1 MIIKSITLNN
11 IRSYTNSVIEF
22 EDGINF
28 LSGDIGCGKS
38 SILLAIEF
46 ALFGFKRGD
55 LEGFQLL
62 RKGEK
67 EGFVKLILTN
77 PKNDEELEIYRKI
90 KISKTGTI
98 SQDSGYVKFN
108 ENLQE
113 LSPQELNSFI
123 FETLN
128 FPKDFLTK
136 DKNLV
141 YRFTIYT
148 PQEQLK
154 EVLFSKEEQRLEII
168 RKIFRIDKY
177 KQLVTAS
184 GFYLS
189 DLKVDKKIIESK
201 LDGFDNVNQDL
212 EDIKKSISNF
222 KEKID
227 TIESKEKSVLENKEK
242 LKTVISKLDTNFETY
257 NEKKLLIGKNL
268 SLISQIKSSL
278 KDLELETEKL
288 KLKQKEFN
296 LESIQTNKKN
306 LNDKIELN
314 KIELSK
320 VQKLKLEFDKIKETL
335 NTLSTQKEQIQKAIS
350 QSELDKK
357 VLQNLNEQFDIIL
370 TKCQIKDN
378 EVLINKS
385 SQKLRK
391 AQRLKKK
398 YEDLNQKIIE
408 SNLNLENFDKSIKEK
423 QEFISKFESIEDC
436 PTCMQKVDESHTHKI
451 STSQN
456 KEIETLIENKS
467 NLRID
472 VKNFK
477 IDADKLK
484 EELIELEK
492 EELTLTKLQEKENFL
507 KEKYQ
512 KETHLE
518 KQKIEIKE
526 KINSVKEFDYQKNL
540 QTTSTKIEELNKK
553 QIESENNSKLELE
566 LTNNISNLNSQLN
579 KLDLQFKEIENI
591 ETSLKQNK
599 DKFENLSQKVLKEPK
614 LLENQKLI
622 QDKLIQIK
630 EKKSSYNQKLEL
642 SLDNEKKISNIKT
655 NLNTEFEFKTKELE
669 NKIKQKEEFE
679 KSQKQFKSLIKKE
692 NFISQKVNPI
702 AQNIEKAVFTKYYAQ
717 FNDIFEKLFKD
728 LIEDNE
734 IEVRLNE
741 LFSIIVEQ
749 NGFDIDIK
757 NLSGGEKSSL
767 AIAYRLGLKHIIEN
781 NLAGENKLDLLILDE
796 PTDGFSNE
804 QVDRLGNILKNSDLK
819 QTILVSHD
827 EKIESISDNTIKVEK
842 VNHESKLI

>member
-1 MIIKSITLNN
+1 MIIKSISLNN
-11 IRSYTNSVIEF
+11 IRSYNDATIEF

-67 EGFVKLILTN
+67 EGFVKLILIN
-77 PKNDEELEIYRKI
+77 PKNNEELEIYRKI
-90 KISKTGTI
+90 KISKTQTI
-98 SQDSGYVKFN
+98 SQDSGYVKFK

-113 LSPQELNSFI
+113 LSPQELNAFI

-189 DLKVDKKIIESK
+189 DLKIDKKIIESK
-201 LDGFDNVNQDL
+201 LDGFDNINLDL
-212 EDIKKSISNF
+212 EQIQKSISHFN
-222 KEKID
+222 EKIN

-257 NEKKLLIGKNL
+257 NEKKLLIEKNL
-268 SLISQIKSSL
+268 SLISQIKLSL
-278 KDLELETEKL
+278 KDLEFETEKL

-296 LESIQTNKKN
+296 LESIQKNKK
-306 LNDKIELN
+306 ELN
-314 KIELSK
+314 KQIELKKIQLLK
-320 VQKLKLEFDKIKETL
+320 VQNLKLEFDKIKSNL
-335 NTLSTQKEQIQKAIS
+335 NTLTIQKEQIQKSLS
-350 QSELDKK
+350 QLESDQK
-357 VLQNLNEQFDIIL
+357 VLENLNEQFDIIL

-391 AQRLKKK
+391 AQRIKKK

-408 SNLNLENFDKSIKEK
+408 SNLNLENFDKTIKEK
-423 QEFISKFESIEDC
+423 QDFISKFESIEDC
-436 PTCMQKVDESHTHKI
+436 PTCMQKVDKSHTHKI

-456 KEIETLIENKS
+456 KEIEILIENKS
-467 NLRID
+467 NLRVDI
-472 VKNFK
+472 KNFK
-477 IDADKLK
+477 IQAEKLK
-484 EELIELEK
+484 LELSELET
-492 EELTLTKLQEKENFL
+492 EGQTLTKLQEKENFL
-507 KEKYQ
+507 KEKFE

-518 KQKIEIKE
+518 KQKNEIKE

-540 QTTSTKIEELNKK
+540 QTTNDKIEELNKK
-553 QIESENNSKLELE
+553 QIEFQNNSKLELE
-566 LTNNISNLNSQLN
+566 LTNSISNLNSQLN

-599 DKFENLSQKVLKEPK
+599 DKNEKLSQKILKEPK

-622 QDKLIQIK
+622 QDKLSDIK
-630 EKKSSYNQKLEL
+630 EKKLNYQEKLEL

-655 NLNTEFEFKTKELE
+655 NLKTEFEFKTKELE
-669 NKIKQKEEFE
+669 LKLKQKEEFE
-679 KSQKQFKSLIKKE
+679 KSQKLFKSLIKKE
-692 NFISQKVNPI
+692 NFISKKITPI

-717 FNDIFEKLFKD
+717 FNEIFEKLFKD

-842 VNHESKLI
+842 INHESKLI